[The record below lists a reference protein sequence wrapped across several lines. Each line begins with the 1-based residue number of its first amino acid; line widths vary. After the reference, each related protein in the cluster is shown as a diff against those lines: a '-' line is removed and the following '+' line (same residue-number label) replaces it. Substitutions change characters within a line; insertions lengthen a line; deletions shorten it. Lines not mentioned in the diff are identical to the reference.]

1 MSKLFEIIGLRH
13 PGKVNLFQ
21 FGTVDLFNLSD
32 EKLLKIY
39 QADPKIKYL
48 RPTEAGLQ
56 VLYPGQQPIVL
67 KANPLN
73 DATAQNLDKQGQ
85 SASFDNK
92 PVADHEVKP
101 KKTRKSK
108 HKT

>member
-1 MSKLFEIIGLRH
+1 MSKLFDIIGLRH

-48 RPTEAGLQ
+48 RPTQAGLQ
-56 VLYPGQQPIVL
+56 VLYPGQQPIEL

-73 DATAQNLDKQGQ
+73 DANAQNVTEQSQ
-85 SASFDNK
+85 SASVENQTSEN
-92 PVADHEVKP
+92 PEVKP
-101 KKTRKSK
+101 KKTRKPK
-108 HKT
+108 LKP

>member
-56 VLYPGQQPIVL
+56 VLYPGQQPIEL

-73 DATAQNLDKQGQ
+73 DATAD
-85 SASFDNK
+85 AARVTRVDYEDNQTT
-92 PVADHEVKP
+92 VENQVKP
-101 KKTRKSK
+101 KKTRKPK
-108 HKT
+108 PKP